1 MKLAS
6 AAGVLAAAILTVTL
20 ATPAA
25 AATTWHDATNGELLD
40 TGWPVSD
47 VRAVGWAHA
56 GRAAHEWCGARGY
69 LGGRLNGH
77 QRANVKGITCV
88 GGGTSQWFDVTT
100 GQLLDAGTPVADV
113 NGVPWSHA
121 AVAANQFCRAR
132 GFVGG
137 FLNGHQRANVRG
149 AICLSAADAQWFDA
163 TTGQLLDTGA
173 PVGDVRRAGW
183 AHAAVAGYEFCR
195 ARGFV
200 GGFLNG
206 HSAGNLRGTV
216 CLK

>member
-1 MKLAS
+1 MRLTSAGGILAT
-6 AAGVLAAAILTVTL
+6 ALLTVTL

-25 AATTWHDATNGELLD
+25 AATTWHDATIGELLD

-47 VRAVGWAHA
+47 VRTVGWAHA
-56 GRAAHEWCGARGY
+56 GRAAQEWCGARGY

-77 QRANVKGITCV
+77 QRGNVKGITCV
-88 GGGTSQWFDVTT
+88 SRGTSQWFDATA
-100 GQLLDAGTPVADV
+100 GQLHDVGMPVSDV
-113 NGVPWSHA
+113 NGVTWNHA
-121 AVAANQFCRAR
+121 AVAANEFCRAR

-137 FLNGHQRANVRG
+137 FLNGHQGPNVRG
-149 AICLSAADAQWFDA
+149 TICLSAADAEWFDA

-173 PVGDVRRAGW
+173 PVPDVRQVGW

-195 ARGFV
+195 GRGFV

-206 HSAGNLRGTV
+206 HSAGNRRGTI